1 LPLGSPDGFQMI
13 SNAAPRTPDDIDP
26 GKSQCLMVVDHAE
39 ESRAALAAYFSARGF
54 SIVTAADGIQ
64 ALSLAVSC
72 HVDVVIMSATLP
84 LLEGYEAAAILR
96 RIDPR
101 VQIILTMEP
110 DVDVT
115 PGESRHVESFRCF
128 PKPFEPG
135 DIARAIDEAST
146 GARRPG
152 EDPR

>member
-1 LPLGSPDGFQMI
+1 MI
-13 SNAAPRTPDDIDP
+13 SNALPRTDDIEP
-26 GKSQCLMVVDHAE
+26 AKGQCLMVVDHVE
-39 ESRAALAAYFSARGF
+39 ESRAALAAYFGARGF
-54 SIVTAADGIQ
+54 SIVTAVDGIQ
-64 ALSLAVSC
+64 ALSLAVTR

-110 DVDVT
+110 DVDET
-115 PGESRHVESFRCF
+115 PGESRRVESFRCF
-128 PKPFEPG
+128 PKPCEPG

-146 GARRPG
+146 GVSRPG